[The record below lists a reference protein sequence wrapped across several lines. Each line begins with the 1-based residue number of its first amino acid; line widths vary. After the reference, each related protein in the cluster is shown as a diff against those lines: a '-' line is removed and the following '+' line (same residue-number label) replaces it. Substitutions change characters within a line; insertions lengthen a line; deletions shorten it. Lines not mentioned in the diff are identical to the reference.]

1 MITRGVGHIP
11 DWDSRGLLPPF
22 VSSPTSGEGRSPY
35 LVRLTD
41 LVLRFGYT
49 TARRT
54 FLAGLLDYRA
64 DLHAAGIK
72 NGFQWINGSFV
83 EDKIGHS
90 GEEPG
95 DIDLVT
101 FFHVPTGQTQGTL
114 AVAHPDL
121 FHPSVTKGR
130 YGVDAYPV
138 TLDASDL
145 RFLVNKS
152 AYWNSLWSHDRNNQW
167 KGYLEIDLSDGEDK
181 TAKAALD
188 EAAKQEAK

>member
-1 MITRGVGHIP
+1 MTTSGAGHIP

-121 FHPSVTKGR
+121 FHPPALQKADTGLMR
-130 YGVDAYPV
+130 
-138 TLDASDL
+138 
-145 RFLVNKS
+145 
-152 AYWNSLWSHDRNNQW
+152 
-167 KGYLEIDLSDGEDK
+167 ILSDARCERLAFLG
-181 TAKAALD
+181 
-188 EAAKQEAK
+188 KQKRILE